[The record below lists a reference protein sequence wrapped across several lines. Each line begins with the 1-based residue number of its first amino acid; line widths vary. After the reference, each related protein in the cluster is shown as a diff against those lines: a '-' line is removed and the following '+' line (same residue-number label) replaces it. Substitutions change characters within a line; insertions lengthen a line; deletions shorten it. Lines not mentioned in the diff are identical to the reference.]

1 MPLTARLFFV
11 AGALNMLLAAAF
23 GAFGAHALKASLS
36 PEMMAVYHTANQ
48 YHFYHSLGLLIA
60 ALLAAKWPASA
71 PLKWS
76 GWLMLVGILLFSG
89 SLYLLSI
96 TGLPWLGAITP
107 IGGMA
112 FLGAWLLL
120 MIAVARLQSPRNAV

>member
-71 PLKWS
+71 LLKWS

-107 IGGMA
+107 IGGTA

-120 MIAVARLQSPRNAV
+120 MIAVARLQSPRKAV